1 MKAELVRRD
10 RGSADALTGAV
21 LVADVRDSLGRV
33 VLGRGTLVGDTE
45 RIVLEG
51 MSWDTLHVIRPEP
64 GDVVEREAGTRL
76 AQASSGTGVRAG
88 EGAGGHWPL
97 VATSRGIVSVNRE
110 ALRTVN
116 AGGDLAVY
124 TLPDGQVVERD
135 ELVARAKIIPFVVDG
150 DALDRGLSAATG
162 AGGLVA
168 VRPFVPAR
176 LGVVVLESLGSSA
189 LERFQRAL
197 EEKAGWFG
205 STLLAPCVVARNA
218 RTIAV
223 AMEGALAGDAGIVLV
238 AGTTAMDPLD
248 PAFEAIRLLGGRLER
263 VGVPAHPGSLLW
275 LARIKE
281 VPVVGMPSCGLFS
294 RATVF
299 DLVLPR
305 LLAGLPVDSS
315 WLAELGH
322 GGLLTRDVAA
332 RFPPY
337 RPRQERGAVD

>member
-51 MSWDTLHVIRPEP
+51 MTWDTLHVIRPEP

-135 ELVARAKIIPFVVDG
+135 ELVAGYLHK
-150 DALDRGLSAATG
+150 
-162 AGGLVA
+162 
-168 VRPFVPAR
+168 
-176 LGVVVLESLGSSA
+176 
-189 LERFQRAL
+189 RF
-197 EEKAGWFG
+197 
-205 STLLAPCVVARNA
+205 
-218 RTIAV
+218 
-223 AMEGALAGDAGIVLV
+223 
-238 AGTTAMDPLD
+238 
-248 PAFEAIRLLGGRLER
+248 
-263 VGVPAHPGSLLW
+263 
-275 LARIKE
+275 
-281 VPVVGMPSCGLFS
+281 
-294 RATVF
+294 
-299 DLVLPR
+299 
-305 LLAGLPVDSS
+305 
-315 WLAELGH
+315 
-322 GGLLTRDVAA
+322 TR
-332 RFPPY
+332 
-337 RPRQERGAVD
+337 